1 MNNKKNIQKDLLKE
15 IAQSQ
20 NKGHTIRISLTN
32 ERNGREEW
40 GDYGM
45 TFYNEDNAINHLNL
59 LGRFLE
65 FACEKENRA
74 WGLGYQDEGLVKRYT
89 DWITDRVLPSYLRK
103 KEEE

>member
-1 MNNKKNIQKDLLKE
+1 MNNKKNIQKNFIKGF
-15 IAQSQ
+15 AQSQ